1 MDGYILNKLNRRLVE
16 LILSVLMLMR
26 LREIGNKR
34 LIWPELS
41 IKHTNQQKK
50 CIMSKCWKSKSKLVK
65 QWKNPKRTTINRVN
79 LKTRKKVNKKKKR
92 NNKSNMLKK
101 LKK

>member
-1 MDGYILNKLNRRLVE
+1 
-16 LILSVLMLMR
+16 
-26 LREIGNKR
+26 
-34 LIWPELS
+34 
-41 IKHTNQQKK
+41 
-50 CIMSKCWKSKSKLVK
+50 MSKCWKSKSKLVK